1 MRRLRSTL
9 ARFNPNRYGLDE
21 YSRYFEDIDGERY
34 QIEPYPFGGIS
45 PNRIYRRVTQRR
57 DVIAWFAATLVT
69 GRCDLWKY

>member
-9 ARFNPNRYGLDE
+9 ARFNPYRYGLDE

-34 QIEPYPFGGIS
+34 VIEPYPFGGWT
-45 PNRIYRRVTQRR
+45 PRRLRCRLAQRR

-69 GRCDLWKY
+69 GCRDLWKY